1 MRVSIRPLQ
10 ILFLYLVMV
19 ITLAQHSH
27 ALEPPP
33 LKGRI
38 NDYAGMLNLATAQA
52 LERSLAA
59 FEQQTTTQ
67 VVLLTVPTLAGD
79 TIESFAISVG
89 DAWKIGQKDKGNGVM
104 LILAKKERKIRIEVG
119 TGLQGA
125 LPDITASQIIRNVIG
140 PHLRAGDFDKG
151 ISSGLTAIMDAIKG
165 EFKAPPNSRP
175 TAKKQQSRFNSLFLW
190 LGGALLVSLL
200 AAAASRRSAAIAGG
214 VSLPLAVDM
223 SLGVGYGT
231 LVMLGIA
238 GVIIGLVLNMLLRLF
253 RSGGGGGF
261 HGGGGWGGPTIF
273 YGGGGGSSGSDD
285 SFSGG
290 GGDFDGGGS
299 SDEW

>member
-1 MRVSIRPLQ
+1 MMMRCKTLLILLA
-10 ILFLYLVMV
+10 LFLL
-19 ITLAQHSH
+19 ITSLCQAVY
-27 ALEPPP
+27 ALEPPL

-38 NDYAGMLNLATAQA
+38 NDYAGMLSPAAAQS
-52 LERSLAA
+52 LERALAA
-59 FEQQTTTQ
+59 FEQQTTNQ
-67 VVLLTVPTLAGD
+67 VVLLTVPSLEGD
-79 TIESFAISVG
+79 TIEGFAIRVG
-89 DAWKIGQKDKGNGVM
+89 DTWKIGHKDKGNGVM
-104 LILAKKERKIRIEVG
+104 LILAQKERKIRIEVG

-125 LPDITASQIIRNVIG
+125 LPDITAGQIIRNVIG

-165 EFKAPPNSRP
+165 EFKAPPAAR
-175 TAKKQQSRFNSLFLW
+175 TAVKKQQSRFGSLFIW
-190 LGGALLVSLL
+190 LGGALLVTLL
-200 AAAASRRSAAIAGG
+200 AAAASRRSAAVAGG
-214 VSLPLAVDM
+214 VSLPLATEM
-223 SLGVGYGT
+223 SLGAGYGS

-238 GVIIGLVLNMLLRLF
+238 GVIIGLVLNMLMRMF

-290 GGDFDGGGS
+290 GGDFDGGGA
-299 SDEW
+299 SDDW